1 MKYVKKTLVIVATLL
16 ILSSLI
22 GLNVKLYDKFNTP
35 KIEEHEEQ
43 INQLYTERCN
53 RYGICDANV
62 VIPEELQKIAQ
73 CESGNT
79 HYEKDGVTVLRGK
92 LNNLD
97 VGKYQINL
105 YFHQKQAEEMRIDLF
120 SEKGNEEY
128 ALWLY
133 EKEGSIPWNWSKS
146 CWSK

>member
-22 GLNVKLYDKFNTP
+22 GLNVKLYNKFNTP
-35 KIEEHEEQ
+35 KIEEQEQ
-43 INQLYTERCN
+43 INQ
-53 RYGICDANV
+53 V